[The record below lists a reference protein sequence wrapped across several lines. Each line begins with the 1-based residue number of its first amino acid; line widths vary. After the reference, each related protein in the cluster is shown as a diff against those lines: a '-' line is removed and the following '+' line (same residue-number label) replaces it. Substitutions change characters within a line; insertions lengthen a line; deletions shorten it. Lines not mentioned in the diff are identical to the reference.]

1 MCGIAGI
8 VGSESK
14 QRIAPMLQSMEHRGR
29 DDEGVWSAE
38 VAPASDVA
46 TASRPWVAGST
57 HRTSPG
63 TLHEQDARA
72 TVCLGHRRLSII
84 DTSSAGHQPMLSQSG
99 RLVVTLN
106 GEIYNYREL
115 RGLLEAKNH
124 VFKTQSDTEVL
135 LAAWEEWG
143 VDCLP
148 RLNGMFAFALWDNQ
162 KQSLTLVRDRVGI
175 KPLYYAQVNDTFMFA
190 SEIKALLATG
200 LLRTELNLEALD
212 QYLTFLWTPDPHTLF
227 SKVWK
232 LPPGHFLT
240 LQDGNVDVRQ
250 WWDISFDNIEEGR
263 SDDWWQEQVLET
275 LDRVVDLE
283 MVADV
288 PVGSFLSGGVDS
300 SSIVALMKHHN
311 NGRRV
316 STYTVGM
323 DAEDLRLDIIPDDVV
338 WARRVSQLLETDY
351 HEIMLKPDVAGLL
364 PKLIYHADEPIA
376 DPAML
381 ASFLVAQAA
390 RETQRVM
397 LSGMGGD
404 EVFAGYP
411 RQLGMKIASAFDPV
425 PRALRSPLMSAIATA
440 LPGNRPGR
448 LMTPFRNAK
457 KFARSAALGFQ
468 DRYLGF
474 GTYFTEQ
481 MKERLFTP
489 ELLRDRNGMDPYRE
503 HRRYFAKV
511 QHAAPLNQLLYV
523 DLKTFL
529 PCLNLA
535 YTDKT
540 SMAANLEVR
549 VPFVNHELLQL
560 AARMPTHLKL
570 RGLKRKYIF
579 KRAAERLLPR
589 DVVWR
594 RKAGFGAPI
603 RAWLRGP
610 LKPMVADLLSD
621 ETIKRRG
628 LFNPA
633 AVNKIIEGNA
643 SGREDYSLQIYQLLT
658 FELWQRQF
666 MDGAPAS
673 RPA

>member
-8 VGSESK
+8 VGAQPD
-14 QRIAPMLQSMEHRGR
+14 QRIAAMLQSMEHRGR
-29 DDEGVWSAE
+29 DDEGVWVSQ
-38 VAPASDVA
+38 PIDDVQRQA
-46 TASRPWVAGST
+46 
-57 HRTSPG
+57 
-63 TLHEQDARA
+63 
-72 TVCLGHRRLSII
+72 CLGHRRLSII
-84 DTSSAGHQPMLSQSG
+84 DTSSAGHQPMLSANG
-99 RLVVTLN
+99 RFVITLN
-106 GEIYNYREL
+106 GEIYNFREL
-115 RGLLEAKNH
+115 REVLAARQHL
-124 VFKTQSDTEVL
+124 FKTQSDTEVL

-148 RLNGMFAFALWDNQ
+148 RLNGMFAFAVWDN
-162 KQSLTLVRDRVGI
+162 KERTLTLVRDRVGI
-175 KPLYYAQVNDTFMFA
+175 KPLYYSEIKSKDGSDWFVFA
-190 SEIKALLATG
+190 SEIKAILATG
-200 LLRTELNLEALD
+200 LMRAELNPEGLN

-227 SKVWK
+227 ANVLK

-240 LQDGNVDVRQ
+240 LQDGHVEVRQ
-250 WWDISFDNIEEGR
+250 WWDLSFDEIEEGR
-263 SDDWWQEQVLET
+263 SDAWWSEQVLET
-275 LDRVVDLE
+275 LDRVVGLE

-311 NGRRV
+311 AGRRV

-323 DAEDLRLDIIPDDVV
+323 EAADLRYEIIPDDVV
-338 WARRVSQLLETDY
+338 WARRVSRLLETEY
-351 HEIMLKPDVAGLL
+351 HEIMLNPEVATLL
-364 PKLIYHADEPIA
+364 PRLVYHADEPIA

-411 RQLGMKIASAFDPV
+411 RQLGMKIAGAFDLV
-425 PRALRSPLMSAIATA
+425 PKTFRRPLMNMIATTM
-440 LPGNRPGR
+440 PGGRPGR
-448 LMTPFRNAK
+448 LTATLRNAR
-457 KFARSAALGFQ
+457 KFARSAALDFQ

-481 MKERLFTP
+481 MKEHLYTTEMFQARS
-489 ELLRDRNGMDPYRE
+489 GMDPYQE
-503 HRRYFAKV
+503 HRRYFARV
-511 QHAAPLNQLLYV
+511 RNAAPLNQLLYV

-549 VPFVNHELLQL
+549 VPFVNHELMAL

-579 KRAAERLLPR
+579 KRAAEKLLPH

-610 LKPMVADLLSD
+610 LRPLVEDLLSE
-621 ETIKRRG
+621 ETIKKRG
-628 LFNPA
+628 LFNPG
-633 AVNKIIEGNA
+633 AVRKIIDGNA
-643 SGREDYSLQIYQLLT
+643 SGREDFSLQIYQLLT
-658 FELWQRQF
+658 LELWQREF
-666 MDGAPAS
+666 ID
-673 RPA
+673 